1 MATEITWTYNKDR
14 TLRARKG
21 AKGQPI
27 IQRKGFDGG
36 ERFVK
41 LENSACSTAG
51 CSICKTEIDEAREWA
66 ERRLSKKGRK
76 PAPTPA
82 LDSFGAATLGC

>member
-27 IQRKGFDGG
+27 IQRKDFNTGT
-36 ERFVK
+36 RFVK
-41 LENSACSTAG
+41 LENSACGDAS
-51 CSICKTEIDEAREWA
+51 CSICGREIDAAREWA

-76 PAPTPA
+76 PVVEAAPA
-82 LDSFGAATLGC
+82 ELGC

>member
-27 IQRKGFDGG
+27 IQRKGYDERAG
-36 ERFVK
+36 RFVK
-41 LENSACSTAG
+41 LENSTCG
-51 CSICKTEIDEAREWA
+51 QEDCSICGLELDEAREWA

-76 PAPTPA
+76 PVVEAAPA
-82 LDSFGAATLGC
+82 ELGC